1 MSQKPIIN
9 CHTHIF
15 TGDNIPPYIGKKFM
29 PVILYRILTVPL
41 IIGICKFWFTS
52 KYSPYKFNFSFQ
64 NSNLKKNLVKLKLLW
79 QSFGIVRTFV
89 DVIGFL
95 LVIFSSYIL
104 FKYFFK
110 EIEFCENLLIKLY
123 NIPYLEFL
131 KKDTVQI
138 IIILFT
144 LIAIPYGRKIAM
156 MLFRNS
162 KKLSLLF
169 INEDQLKFITR
180 YVNIGRFAYYKEQ
193 NTIFKRLKG
202 QYPKD
207 TQFVILPMDMEFMD
221 AGKVKPIGNYQT
233 QMEKLKILKQKNP
246 NIIHPFIFVDPRREN
261 VGYADFFK
269 WRNDNGKVVLE
280 ECFIKDY
287 IEKANFAGFKIYPA
301 LGYFPFDEKLLALW
315 KYAADNNLPI
325 MTHCI
330 RGTIFYRGN
339 KKKEWYYHPIIKDA
353 KLADEYM
360 LLSKNNNIEYSVDFT
375 HPLNYLCLLNPFL
388 LKEWIKKCNNT
399 ELFDLFGYSEA
410 TDTITSDLSNLKIC
424 FGHYGGDD
432 EWKKF
437 LERDRDNYSHKMVD
451 ESSGIKFLNPKNPE
465 TSYGGLMDIWKNA
478 DWYTVISSLMMQY
491 PNVYADLSYI
501 IHNQEIF
508 PLLKKTIN
516 NPLLKD
522 RILFG
527 TDFYVVR
534 NHNSEK
540 ELLATTMANLST
552 EEFDLIA
559 RENPINYL
567 KRNLFQLP

>member
-15 TGDNIPPYIGKKFM
+15 TGENIPPYIGKKFM
-29 PVILYRILTVPL
+29 PAILYRLLTVPL

-52 KYSPYKFNFSFQ
+52 RYSPYKSNFSFQ
-64 NSNLKKNLVKLKLLW
+64 NSNFKKNLVKLKLFW
-79 QSFGIVRTFV
+79 QSIWLIRTLV
-89 DVIGFL
+89 DLIGFL
-95 LVIFSSYIL
+95 LVIFSSYLL

-110 EIEFCENLLIKLY
+110 EIQFCEELLIKLY
-123 NIPYLEFL
+123 NIPNLEFL
-131 KKDTVQI
+131 KKDAVQI
-138 IIILFT
+138 GIILFT

-156 MLFRNS
+156 MIIRNS

-169 INEDQLKFITR
+169 INEDQLKFMTR
-180 YVNIGRFAYYKEQ
+180 YVSIGRFAYYQEQ
-193 NTIFKRLKG
+193 NAIFKRLIK
-202 QYPKD
+202 QYPKN
-207 TQFVILPMDMEFMD
+207 TEFVVLPMDMEFMD
-221 AGKVKPIGNYQT
+221 AGKVKAIGSYQT
-233 QMEKLKILKQKNP
+233 QMEKLKKIKQKNP
-246 NIIHPFIFVDPRREN
+246 KTIHPFVFVDPRREN
-261 VGYADFFK
+261 VGYTDFFK
-269 WRNDNGKVVLE
+269 WRNINGKVVLE
-280 ECFIKDY
+280 DCFIKEY
-287 IEKANFAGFKIYPA
+287 IEKENFAGFKIYPA
-301 LGYFPFDEKLLALW
+301 LGYFPFDEKLLPLW

-360 LLSKNNNIEYSVDFT
+360 LLAKTQNIEYSLDFT
-375 HPLNYLCLLNPFL
+375 HPLNYLCLLDPFL
-388 LKEWIKKCNNT
+388 LKEWIKKCNKP
-399 ELFDLFGYSEA
+399 ELFDLFGYSET
-410 TDTITSDLSNLKIC
+410 TDTISSNLSNLKIC

-437 LERDRDNYSHKMVD
+437 LERDRDNYSHKM
-451 ESSGIKFLNPKNPE
+451 SNNSNGIEFLNPQNPNL
-465 TSYGGLMDIWKNA
+465 SYGGLMDIWKNA
-478 DWYTVISSLMMQY
+478 DWYSIISSLIMQY

-501 IHNQEIF
+501 IHEQEIV
-508 PLLKKTIN
+508 PLLKHTLN
-516 NPLLKD
+516 NPALKE
-522 RILFG
+522 RVLFG

-540 ELLATTMANLST
+540 ELLARTKSSLST

-567 KRNLFQLP
+567 KRN

>member
-15 TGDNIPPYIGKKFM
+15 TGENIPPYIGKKFM
-29 PVILYRILTVPL
+29 PAILYRLLTVPL

-52 KYSPYKFNFSFQ
+52 RYSPYKSNFSFQ
-64 NSNLKKNLVKLKLLW
+64 NSNFKKNLVKLKLFW
-79 QSFGIVRTFV
+79 QSIWLIRTLV
-89 DVIGFL
+89 DLIGFL
-95 LVIFSSYIL
+95 LVIFSSYLL

-110 EIEFCENLLIKLY
+110 EIQFCEELLIKLY
-123 NIPYLEFL
+123 NIPNLEFL
-131 KKDTVQI
+131 KKDAVQI
-138 IIILFT
+138 GIILFT

-156 MLFRNS
+156 MIIRNS

-169 INEDQLKFITR
+169 INEDQLKFMTR
-180 YVNIGRFAYYKEQ
+180 YVSIGRFAYYQEQ
-193 NTIFKRLKG
+193 NAIFKRLIK
-202 QYPKD
+202 QYPKN
-207 TQFVILPMDMEFMD
+207 TEFVVLPMDMEFMD
-221 AGKVKPIGNYQT
+221 AGKVKAIGSYQT
-233 QMEKLKILKQKNP
+233 QMEKLKKIKQKNP
-246 NIIHPFIFVDPRREN
+246 KTIHPFVFVDPRREN
-261 VGYADFFK
+261 VGYTDFFK

-280 ECFIKDY
+280 DCFIKDY

-301 LGYFPFDEKLLALW
+301 LGYFPFDEKLLPLW

-353 KLADEYM
+353 SNADEYM
-360 LLSKNNNIEYSVDFT
+360 LLAKTQNIEYSLDFT

-388 LKEWIKKCNNT
+388 LKEWIKKCNKP

-437 LERDRDNYSHKMVD
+437 LERDRDNYSHKMAD
-451 ESSGIKFLNPKNPE
+451 NSTGIKFINTKDPNQ
-465 TSYGGLMDIWKNA
+465 SYGGLMDIWKNA
-478 DWYTVISSLMMQY
+478 DWYSIISSLIMQY

-501 IHNQEIF
+501 IHEQEIV
-508 PLLKKTIN
+508 PLLKHTLN
-516 NPLLKD
+516 NPALKE
-522 RILFG
+522 RVLFG

-540 ELLATTMANLST
+540 ELLARTKSSLST

-567 KRNLFQLP
+567 KRN

>member
-1 MSQKPIIN
+1 MMII
-9 CHTHIF
+9 
-15 TGDNIPPYIGKKFM
+15 
-29 PVILYRILTVPL
+29 
-41 IIGICKFWFTS
+41 
-52 KYSPYKFNFSFQ
+52 
-64 NSNLKKNLVKLKLLW
+64 
-79 QSFGIVRTFV
+79 
-89 DVIGFL
+89 
-95 LVIFSSYIL
+95 
-104 FKYFFK
+104 
-110 EIEFCENLLIKLY
+110 
-123 NIPYLEFL
+123 
-131 KKDTVQI
+131 
-138 IIILFT
+138 
-144 LIAIPYGRKIAM
+144 
-156 MLFRNS
+156 RNS

-169 INEDQLKFITR
+169 INEDQLKFMTR
-180 YVNIGRFAYYKEQ
+180 YVSIGRFAYYQEQ
-193 NTIFKRLKG
+193 NAIFKRLIK
-202 QYPKD
+202 QYPKN
-207 TQFVILPMDMEFMD
+207 TEFVVLPMDMEFMD
-221 AGKVKPIGNYQT
+221 AGKVKAIGSYQT
-233 QMEKLKILKQKNP
+233 QMEKLKKIKQKNP
-246 NIIHPFIFVDPRREN
+246 NTIHPFVFVDPRREN

-280 ECFIKDY
+280 DCFIKDY

-301 LGYFPFDEKLLALW
+301 LGYFPFDEKLLPLW

-353 KLADEYM
+353 SNADEYM
-360 LLSKNNNIEYSVDFT
+360 LLAKTQNIEYSLDFT

-388 LKEWIKKCNNT
+388 LKEWIKKCNKP

-437 LERDRDNYSHKMVD
+437 LERDRDNYSHKMAD
-451 ESSGIKFLNPKNPE
+451 DSTGIKFINTKDPNQ
-465 TSYGGLMDIWKNA
+465 SYGGLMDIWKNA
-478 DWYTVISSLMMQY
+478 DWYSIISSLIMQY

-501 IHNQEIF
+501 IHEQEIV
-508 PLLKKTIN
+508 PLLKHTLN
-516 NPLLKD
+516 NPALKE

-540 ELLATTMANLST
+540 ELLARTKSSLST

-567 KRNLFQLP
+567 KRN